1 MQFQTPPEPVILD
14 GNKKKLR
21 WAVGAADGPRSHTW
35 VVSAHRRA
43 KDDQHNVYVG
53 TEQHMGKVKLSLHE
67 PSIWQIGYTREYA
80 HNRWPG
86 LNRSPLSTF
95 TPPPEL
101 APGWKRAAA
110 ILIPTTSLTEREV
123 LPAHQPRAVQLWPAP
138 PPTQNLQ
145 FHVLISETSAAP
157 SIELTR
163 ITGAVGVIRF
173 GSRWSV
179 CVVARPIVLNRREH
193 AHIEAQRGEARAE
206 GAEGQFAWGV
216 IGVDGTPHLID
227 L

>member
-1 MQFQTPPEPVILD
+1 MQFQTPPEPIILD
-14 GNKKKLR
+14 GTKKKLK

-53 TEQHMGKVKLSLHE
+53 TEPHMGAVKLSLHE
-67 PSIWQIGYTREYA
+67 PSIWQIGYTREYVHA
-80 HNRWPG
+80 RGPK
-86 LNRSPLSTF
+86 LNRRPFSTF

-101 APGWKRAAA
+101 APGWKRAAV
-110 ILIPTTSLTEREV
+110 ILIPTTSLRARGV
-123 LPAHQPRAVQLWPAP
+123 LPADEPRAVQLWPAP

-145 FHVLISETSAAP
+145 FHVIISETSAAP
-157 SIELTR
+157 SIELTA
-163 ITGAVGVIRF
+163 ITGAVGMIRF

-179 CVVARPIVLNRREH
+179 SVVARPIVLNRQEH
-193 AHIEAQRGEARAE
+193 AHISAQRRAARAE
-206 GAEGQFAWGV
+206 DAEGQFAWGV
-216 IGVDGTPHLID
+216 IEDDGTPHLID